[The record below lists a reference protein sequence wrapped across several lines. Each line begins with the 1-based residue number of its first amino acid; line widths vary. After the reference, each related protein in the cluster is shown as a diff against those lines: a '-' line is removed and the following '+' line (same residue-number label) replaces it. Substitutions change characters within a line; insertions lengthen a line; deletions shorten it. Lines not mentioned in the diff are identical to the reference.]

1 MLHDKNIRFDL
12 CQPLLAKVK
21 ICQIGE
27 IRINLINKACSDD
40 ILYNNVISGA
50 KFM

>member
-1 MLHDKNIRFDL
+1 MLHDKNIQLDL

-21 ICQIGE
+21 ICQRGE
-27 IRINLINKACSDD
+27 IRVGLINKVCADD
-40 ILYNNVISGA
+40 NLYNNVISGA